1 MEVDLSQFKKNI
13 ISWYPIEKNQTVL
26 EIENDKEIVT
36 ELKEKTEKL
45 SSILINDILNKKNIE
60 LEKYDYVVL
69 IGTFEKLSNKQEII
83 KILEFSKKVLKEN
96 GKILLAMK
104 NKFGMKYWAGDN
116 IEKGEKPYVSIIDSK
131 ENLLGLTQIKN
142 ILNNLELKYRFY
154 YPLPDYEI
162 TNVIFTNEFMPDNE
176 SIDARDLTFC
186 NDDSTLFFSERDAYK
201 QILNTDKDRFP
212 FFANSFFIEITNNE
226 KFEDVNFVSFGITRK
241 KEYRIRTII
250 KNDVVYKYANDKN
263 DLKHIE
269 KTADNIKSL
278 KTSQIEVLGE
288 YRSNR
293 IECEFLK
300 NAVSLDKVLLNI
312 YHQEGLEK
320 VIEEIKKFK
329 KDILDKLLVEKGEG
343 KNIFDKYGV
352 ELPEDLKS
360 KLHFTKN
367 GVLDLIF
374 QNCLVKD
381 NKIYAYD
388 QEWSEE
394 NVPVEFILYRGV
406 IYFIELKTEENIDK
420 ILELLE
426 LKPYAE
432 YFDILENKFQEGII
446 DKQIWELHSKCV
458 NAVGNSKSVLDTYKE
473 RLDIASKHIE
483 NLENN
488 VQQYEKGI
496 NDLTNLIQEKDVQLV
511 NYANELRAISNSL
524 SWKITKPLRK
534 LVSLIKKILKK

>member
-1 MEVDLSQFKKNI
+1 MEVNLSQFKKNI
-13 ISWYPIEKNQTVL
+13 ISWYPIEKGQSVL
-26 EIENDKEIVT
+26 EIGNDDEIVK
-36 ELKEKTEKL
+36 ELKEKTEKN
-45 SSILINDILNKKNIE
+45 SSISVEDILNQKNNN
-60 LEKYDYVVL
+60 EKYDYVVL
-69 IGTFEKLSNKQEII
+69 IGIFEKLSNKQEII
-83 KILEFSKKVLKEN
+83 KVLEFSKKALKEN

-116 IEKGEKPYVSIIDSK
+116 IQKGEKPYISIIDSK

-142 ILNNLELKYRFY
+142 ILNALELKYKFY

-201 QILNTDKDRFP
+201 QILNTDKDKFP
-212 FFANSFFIEITNNE
+212 FFANSFFIEITNDEN
-226 KFEDVNFVSFGITRK
+226 FEDINFVSFGITRK
-241 KEYRIRTII
+241 KDYRIRTII
-250 KNDVVYKYANDKN
+250 KKDVVYKYANDKN

-269 KTADNIKSL
+269 KTANNIKTL
-278 KTSQIEVLGE
+278 KSSGIEVLGE
-288 YRSNR
+288 YKNER

-300 NAVSLDKVLLNI
+300 NATSLDKVLLDV
-312 YHQEGLEK
+312 YYKEGFDKAIEK
-320 VIEEIKKFK
+320 IKEFK
-329 KDILDKLLVEKGEG
+329 KEILGKLLVENAKG
-343 KNIFDKYGV
+343 NDIFDKYNI
-352 ELPEDLKS
+352 EIPEDLKE

-367 GVLDLIF
+367 GILDLIF

-394 NVPVEFILYRGV
+394 NVPVEFILYRAV
-406 IYFIELKTEENIDK
+406 IYFIELKNEEGTDK
-420 ILELLE
+420 ILEILD
-426 LKPYAE
+426 LKQYSK
-432 YFDILENKFQEGII
+432 YFDILENKFQDEIV

-458 NAVGNSKSVLDTYKE
+458 SSVGNSKSVLDTYKE
-473 RLDIASKHIE
+473 RLDTASEHIE
-483 NLENN
+483 NLENK
-488 VQQYEKGI
+488 VQEQEKGI

-534 LVSLIKKILKK
+534 FVSLIRKILKK

>member
-1 MEVDLSQFKKNI
+1 MEVNLSQFKKNI
-13 ISWYPIEKNQTVL
+13 ISWYPIEKGQSVL
-26 EIENDKEIVT
+26 EIGNDEEIVK
-36 ELKEKTEKL
+36 ELKEKTEKN
-45 SSILINDILNKKNIE
+45 SSISVEDILNQKSNN
-60 LEKYDYVVL
+60 EKYDYVVL
-69 IGTFEKLSNKQEII
+69 IGIFEKLSNKQEII
-83 KILEFSKKVLKEN
+83 KVLEFSKKALKEN

-116 IEKGEKPYVSIIDSK
+116 IQKGEKPYISIIDSK

-142 ILNNLELKYRFY
+142 ILNTLELKYKFY

-201 QILNTDKDRFP
+201 QILNTDKDKFP
-212 FFANSFFIEITNNE
+212 FFANSFFIEIAKDE
-226 KFEDVNFVSFGITRK
+226 KFEDINFVSFGVTRK
-241 KEYRIRTII
+241 KDYRIRTII

-263 DLKHIE
+263 NLKHIE
-269 KTADNIKSL
+269 KTANNIKVL
-278 KTSQIEVLGE
+278 KLSGIEVLGE
-288 YRSNR
+288 YKNER

-300 NAVSLDKVLLNI
+300 NATSLDKVLLDV
-312 YHQEGLEK
+312 YYKEGFEK
-320 VIEEIKKFK
+320 VIEKIKEFK
-329 KDILDKLLVEKGEG
+329 KEILDKLLIEKAEG
-343 KNIFDKYGV
+343 KDIFDKYNI
-352 ELPEDLKS
+352 EIPEDLKE

-367 GVLDLIF
+367 GILDLIF

-394 NVPVEFILYRGV
+394 NVPVEFILYRAV
-406 IYFIELKTEENIDK
+406 IYFIELKNEEGIDK
-420 ILELLE
+420 ILEILD
-426 LKPYAE
+426 LKQYSK
-432 YFDILENKFQEGII
+432 YFDILENNFQDEIV

-458 NAVGNSKSVLDTYKE
+458 SAVGNSKSILDTYKE
-473 RLDIASKHIE
+473 RLDTASEHIE
-483 NLENN
+483 NLENK
-488 VQQYEKGI
+488 VQEQENGI
-496 NDLTNLIQEKDVQLV
+496 NDLTNLIEEKDVQLV

-534 LVSLIKKILKK
+534 FVSLVKKILKR